1 MKQLL
6 GKSPSG
12 LFATQTLTGHVI
24 RGAAAFALLGGVTM
38 KRSFRLLAA
47 AVLCA
52 GCAPDLKPAHSVND
66 SGNVWFATADSLAR
80 KADEPRL
87 VMADP
92 VDISGDLSFPS
103 GSGPFPAVVLAH
115 GCEGLGNAEA
125 GWAPILREWGYA
137 TFVIDSLL
145 GRGLKEVCTS
155 ATTLTGTQRIPDA
168 YGALRILAAHPKVD
182 PARVALMGFSHGGIL
197 TMGASTAWAKETFAP
212 AGRPAFRAFF
222 AFYPFCNIVYPE
234 RERISGPV
242 RIHTGELDD
251 WTPAGPC
258 VHLAQQLKGSG
269 QDAMATV
276 YPGAHHG
283 FDNIGRSLLYLPNVD
298 SAANCSFK
306 LASILGP
313 FPPPSVATKCFR
325 KGATIA
331 WSPEATEQARHNV
344 RTQLAELLR

>member
-1 MKQLL
+1 MK
-6 GKSPSG
+6 SRF
-12 LFATQTLTGHVI
+12 LFL
-24 RGAAAFALLGGVTM
+24 AL
-38 KRSFRLLAA
+38 

-52 GCAPDLKPAHSVND
+52 GCAPALKDLKPALSDTD
-66 SGNVWFATADSLAR
+66 SGNVWFATAGSLVR
-80 KADEPRL
+80 NADRSSF

-92 VDISGDLSFPS
+92 VVISGDLKFPS

-125 GWAPILREWGYA
+125 GWAPILRDWGYA
-137 TFVIDSLL
+137 TFVIDSLR
-145 GRGLKEVCTS
+145 GRGLQEVCTS

-168 YGALRILAAHPKVD
+168 YGALRILVTHPKID
-182 PARVALMGFSHGGIL
+182 TARIALMGFSHGGIL
-197 TMGASTAWAKETFAP
+197 TMGASTVWAKETFVP
-212 AGRPAFRAFF
+212 TGRPAFRAFF
-222 AFYPFCNIVYPE
+222 PFYPFCNIVYPE

-258 VHLAQQLKGSG
+258 VRLAQQLKGSG

-276 YPGAHHG
+276 YAGAHHS

-298 SAANCSFK
+298 SGANCTFQI
-306 LASILGP
+306 ASILGP
-313 FPPPSVATKCFR
+313 FPPPSEAAKCVR

-331 WSPEATEQARHNV
+331 WSPEATEQARRNV
-344 RTQLAELLR
+344 RAQLAELLR

>member
-1 MKQLL
+1 
-6 GKSPSG
+6 
-12 LFATQTLTGHVI
+12 
-24 RGAAAFALLGGVTM
+24 M
-38 KRSFRLLAA
+38 KRSFKLLAA

-52 GCAPDLKPAHSVND
+52 GCAPALKDLKPALSVND
-66 SGNVWFATADSLAR
+66 SGNVWFATVGTLAR
-80 KADEPRL
+80 KADEPRF
-87 VMADP
+87 VIADP
-92 VDISGDLSFPS
+92 VVISGDLSFPS

-125 GWAPILREWGYA
+125 GWAPVLREWGYA
-137 TFVIDSLL
+137 TFVIDSFL

-168 YGALRILAAHPKVD
+168 YGALRILVTHPKID
-182 PARVALMGFSHGGIL
+182 TARVALMGFSHGGIL
-197 TMGASTAWAKETFAP
+197 TMGASTVWAKETFAP
-212 AGRPAFRAFF
+212 TGRPAFRAFF
-222 AFYPFCNIVYPE
+222 PFYPFCNIAYPE

-276 YPGAHHG
+276 YLGAHHS
-283 FDNIGRSLLYLPNVD
+283 FDNVGRSLLYLPNVD
-298 SAANCSFK
+298 NAANCSFQI
-306 LASILGP
+306 ASILGP
-313 FPPPSVATKCFR
+313 FPPPSAAAKCFR

-331 WSPEATEQARHNV
+331 WSPEATEQARRNV
-344 RTQLAELLR
+344 RAQLAELLR

>member
-1 MKQLL
+1 MKMSFQFL
-6 GKSPSG
+6 
-12 LFATQTLTGHVI
+12 
-24 RGAAAFALLGGVTM
+24 AL
-38 KRSFRLLAA
+38 

-52 GCAPDLKPAHSVND
+52 GCVPALQDPALSAND
-66 SGNVWFATADSLAR
+66 SGNVRFATVGTLVR

-87 VMADP
+87 VVADP
-92 VDISGDLSFPS
+92 IDISGDLSFPS

-115 GCEGLGNAEA
+115 GCEGPGNAEA

-137 TFVIDSLL
+137 TFVIDSLR

-168 YGALRILAAHPKVD
+168 YGALRILATHPKVD

-234 RERISGPV
+234 RERISAPL

-251 WTPAGPC
+251 WTPAEPC
-258 VHLAQQLKGSG
+258 VRLAQELRGSG
-269 QDAMATV
+269 QDATATV
-276 YPGAHHG
+276 YLGARHG
-283 FDNIGRSLLYLPNVD
+283 FDNVGHSLLYLPNVVN
-298 SAANCSFK
+298 AANCSFQV
-306 LASILGP
+306 ASILGP
-313 FPPPSVATKCFR
+313 FPPPGAVAKCFR
-325 KGATIA
+325 KGATMA
-331 WSPEATEQARHNV
+331 WSPEATEQARRNV